1 MPSGM
6 YHWQR
11 AARFVAGFRLSH
23 WQIPVLTP
31 LAGLQRQPLGLFWI
45 QAIAGLASLSHV
57 FLDMAP
63 LCLSLCDMYP
73 LWNN

>member
-45 QAIAGLASLSHV
+45 QAIAGLASLACLLGHGS
-57 FLDMAP
+57 P
-63 LCLSLCDMYP
+63 LSFSL
-73 LWNN
+73 